1 MKKTI
6 WLGLVVML
14 LSGLLM
20 GSVNAMPNQNML
32 NTLNAEVF
40 RVEVTHQNGT
50 HGLGSAVVIAKDQM
64 VTNCHVVMDAT
75 DVKVVVNGVTQIA
88 TGVKPDWR
96 HDICIIT
103 LSGLSMPIAKIG
115 QSKSLHYQTP
125 VVTVGYPDKTT
136 SPVNTF
142 GEVQGLFPMDGGYVI
157 RATSAFNLG
166 ASGGG
171 MFDES
176 GNLVGIITLKSRG
189 AHAQYFFMPVE
200 WVVALM
206 SQPAQALGTKTQK
219 PFWALAE
226 SERPYF
232 MKVVQPQLAHDWNAL
247 NQLSKTWVM
256 FEPDNAESWV
266 TLAIAEYETHQY
278 EQALIHFNQA
288 LALRNDSTIALMYLN
303 KISAHLSGDTSS
315 SIPKMI
321 AQSSN

>member
-1 MKKTI
+1 MKKNI
-6 WLGLVVML
+6 WGILGVMSLV
-14 LSGLLM
+14 SLLM
-20 GSVNAMPNQNML
+20 SSVNAMPNESVL

-75 DVKVVVNGVTQIA
+75 DVKVVVNGVAQVA
-88 TGVKPDWR
+88 TGIKPDWR
-96 HDICIIT
+96 HDICIVT
-103 LSGLSMPIAKIG
+103 LSTLNTPIAKIG
-115 QSKSLHYQTP
+115 QSKSLHYQAP
-125 VVTVGYPDKTT
+125 VITVGYPDKAVN
-136 SPVNTF
+136 PVNTY

-176 GNLVGIITLKSRG
+176 GHLVGIITLKSRG

-206 SQPAQALGTKTQK
+206 SQPAQALGVTAQK

-232 MKVVQPQLAHDWNAL
+232 MKVVQPLLAHDWNAL
-247 NQLSKTWVM
+247 KQLSKAWVM
-256 FEPDNAESWV
+256 YEPDNAESWV
-266 TLAIAEYETHQY
+266 TLARAEYETNQY
-278 EQALIHFNQA
+278 EQALMHFNQA
-288 LALRNDSTIALMYLN
+288 LALRNDSELARAYLN
-303 KISAHLSGDTSS
+303 KISAQLSDSAS
-315 SIPKMI
+315 LSPQKL
-321 AQSSN
+321 AKASN

>member
-14 LSGLLM
+14 LSGLQM
-20 GSVNAMPNQNML
+20 GLVNAMPNQNVL

-50 HGLGSAVVIAKDQM
+50 HGLGSAVAIAKDQM

-75 DVKVVVNGVTQIA
+75 DIKVVVNGVANIA

-103 LSGLSMPIAKIG
+103 VSGLNMPIAKIG

-136 SPVNTF
+136 NPVNTF

-166 ASGGG
+166 AIGGG

-176 GNLVGIITLKSRG
+176 GSFVGIITLKSRG

-206 SQPAQALGTKTQK
+206 SHPVQALGEQSQK
-219 PFWALAE
+219 PFWAL
-226 SERPYF
+226 SENKRPYF

-247 NQLSKTWVM
+247 NQLSKMWVT

-266 TLAIAEYETHQY
+266 ALAIAEYETHQY
-278 EQALIHFNQA
+278 AQALMHFNQA
-288 LALRNDSTIALMYLN
+288 LALRNDSNIALMYLN
-303 KISAHLSGDTSS
+303 KISDHFSGEASPSPTQLLAKASH
-315 SIPKMI
+315 
-321 AQSSN
+321 

>member
-1 MKKTI
+1 MKKNI
-6 WLGLVVML
+6 WGVLGVMSLV
-14 LSGLLM
+14 SLLM
-20 GSVNAMPNQNML
+20 SSVNAMPNESVL

-75 DVKVVVNGVTQIA
+75 DVKVVVNGVAQVA
-88 TGVKPDWR
+88 TGIKPDWR
-96 HDICIIT
+96 HDICIVT
-103 LSGLSMPIAKIG
+103 LSALNTPIAKIG
-115 QSKSLHYQTP
+115 QSKSLHYQAP
-125 VVTVGYPDKTT
+125 VITVGYPDKAVN
-136 SPVNTF
+136 PVNTY

-176 GNLVGIITLKSRG
+176 GHLVGIITLKSRG

-206 SQPAQALGTKTQK
+206 SQPAQALGVTAQK
-219 PFWALAE
+219 PFWALVE

-232 MKVVQPQLAHDWNAL
+232 MKVVQPLLAHDWNAL
-247 NQLSKTWVM
+247 KQLSKTWVM
-256 FEPDNAESWV
+256 YEPENAESWV
-266 TLAIAEYETHQY
+266 TLARAEYETNQY
-278 EQALIHFNQA
+278 EQALMHFNQA
-288 LALRNDSTIALMYLN
+288 LALRNDSELARAYLN
-303 KISAHLSGDTSS
+303 KISARLSDSAS
-315 SIPKMI
+315 LSPQKL
-321 AQSSN
+321 AKASN